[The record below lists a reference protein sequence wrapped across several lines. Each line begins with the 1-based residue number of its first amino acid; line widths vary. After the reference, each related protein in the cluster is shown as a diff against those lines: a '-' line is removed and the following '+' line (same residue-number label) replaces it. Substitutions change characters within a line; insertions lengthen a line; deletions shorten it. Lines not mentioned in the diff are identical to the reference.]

1 MKATVQRW
9 GNTLAVRIPKAY
21 ADETGLSQNAQVEM
35 TLTDGVLVIK
45 PIAPRKHRGLHNLP
59 LEAYLEK
66 ITAQNLHEPTYI
78 GEPVGK
84 ELL

>member
-21 ADETGLSQNAQVEM
+21 ADEVGLSQNAQVDM
-35 TLTDGVLVIK
+35 TITGSALVIK
-45 PIAPRKHRGLHNLP
+45 PIATRKHRGLHNLP
-59 LEAYLEK
+59 LEVYLEK
-66 ITAQNLHEPTYI
+66 ITGQNLHEPTFT

-84 ELL
+84 ERF